1 MDAGVT
7 RLADL
12 FRRFAS
18 RILLIVAVATAAA
31 NPAEAQR
38 RISIIRDAEIEN
50 TIRAW
55 GAPLFAMAGLDPSA
69 VRVHLIKDNSLNAF
83 VAGGQ
88 NIFINTGLL
97 LAADTPNQVIGV
109 IAHETGHIAGGH
121 LARMQDALRGASAQ
135 AIIAMVL
142 GAAVMAAGGGDAGA
156 AVIAGGAQV
165 GQRTM
170 LAYSRTQEG
179 AADNA
184 ALSFL
189 DQTQQS
195 SRGLMEFLEKLGDQ
209 EALQATSQD
218 PYVRTHPIS
227 RERVE
232 TVRAHVEHSPY
243 SDRKDPPA
251 FVMAHQRMKAKIHG
265 FFDPPEATFR
275 RFPES
280 DQSVPA
286 RYARAIALHQAHRFD
301 EAVAAID
308 KLIAEQ
314 PKDPYFH
321 ETKGQF
327 LLESGRVDE
336 SVPEYET
343 ATRLSPDDPLLRL
356 ELGAAQASARSDS
369 WVQPAIQNL
378 EVAARTDPTDASAWR
393 WLAQAYGRDNQEGM
407 AALATAERY
416 MLNNDF
422 KGAAQQADRAAR
434 TLPEGPSRLRAR
446 DLKEAAEYRQRKSK
460 D

>member
-1 MDAGVT
+1 
-7 RLADL
+7 
-12 FRRFAS
+12 
-18 RILLIVAVATAAA
+18 
-31 NPAEAQR
+31 
-38 RISIIRDAEIEN
+38 
-50 TIRAW
+50 
-55 GAPLFAMAGLDPSA
+55 
-69 VRVHLIKDNSLNAF
+69 
-83 VAGGQ
+83 
-88 NIFINTGLL
+88 
-97 LAADTPNQVIGV
+97 
-109 IAHETGHIAGGH
+109 
-121 LARMQDALRGASAQ
+121 
-135 AIIAMVL
+135 
-142 GAAVMAAGGGDAGA
+142 
-156 AVIAGGAQV
+156 
-165 GQRTM
+165 M

-232 TVRAHVEHSPY
+232 TVRAHVQHSPY